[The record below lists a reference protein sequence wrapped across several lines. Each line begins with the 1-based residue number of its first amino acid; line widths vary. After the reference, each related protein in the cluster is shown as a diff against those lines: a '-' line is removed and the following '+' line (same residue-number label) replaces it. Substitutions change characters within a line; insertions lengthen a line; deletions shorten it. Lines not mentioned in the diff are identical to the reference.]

1 MHLGD
6 HALRCSA
13 AETLLWSGH
22 ADEGRALLVEV
33 LAAVGVRVPRWRW
46 AMLLLSVVRRIASR
60 LRAPVIRSRSAASAD
75 PGALRRIDTLARSGF
90 AMVISDQ
97 ELGWSL
103 LSQAIYEAPSRGDV
117 PLQINALAAEGFI
130 CHLEPGG
137 IARSAA
143 CFAVAEEGARAA
155 DLPGVLAWVLMY
167 RAVAAVQLG
176 RIAEARTIMS
186 EARETYASA
195 VPGSTSWLAW
205 ADLFLAAFRGYQ
217 GDLDGSA
224 RALLTTIEDAQ
235 ARGDVGIEVHAW
247 LGMGVAPD
255 LILDDPDACDA
266 HATGA
271 IGLWSQAR
279 FDLMHFY
286 ATITRMRVR
295 LYRGDT
301 AGALALLQAHR
312 HDVRRSGALN
322 SGSNR
327 VMWAAVAGSV
337 IAVAVREGPL
347 PRSALREATQLAK
360 GVHWPDSWFGAWA
373 HVVFAAVAQVNGEP
387 ERALADLDRVEAIAV
402 EQEVHTWVDLA
413 RYRRAQIR
421 RDAEGLDAAR
431 AALRARGARDP
442 DRWVASW
449 CGELDG

>member
-1 MHLGD
+1 
-6 HALRCSA
+6 
-13 AETLLWSGH
+13 
-22 ADEGRALLVEV
+22 
-33 LAAVGVRVPRWRW
+33 
-46 AMLLLSVVRRIASR
+46 
-60 LRAPVIRSRSAASAD
+60 
-75 PGALRRIDTLARSGF
+75 
-90 AMVISDQ
+90 
-97 ELGWSL
+97 
-103 LSQAIYEAPSRGDV
+103 
-117 PLQINALAAEGFI
+117 
-130 CHLEPGG
+130 
-137 IARSAA
+137 
-143 CFAVAEEGARAA
+143 
-155 DLPGVLAWVLMY
+155 
-167 RAVAAVQLG
+167 
-176 RIAEARTIMS
+176 
-186 EARETYASA
+186 
-195 VPGSTSWLAW
+195 
-205 ADLFLAAFRGYQ
+205 
-217 GDLDGSA
+217 
-224 RALLTTIEDAQ
+224 
-235 ARGDVGIEVHAW
+235 
-247 LGMGVAPD
+247 
-255 LILDDPDACDA
+255 
-266 HATGA
+266 
-271 IGLWSQAR
+271 
-279 FDLMHFY
+279 MHFY